1 MEKKE
6 LDKAFKIQAHKTV
19 KVDYG
24 KGRFVD
30 EPVLTRPR
38 FEAAVKM
45 LDLEKTCRLS
55 DSTIEY
61 PPHKEDVLLCIQD
74 MDLPNSEKYVVGGY
88 YDKDIN
94 EYCPYVDDPDQYDVL
109 MWLPLPRAA
118 KYWLK

>member
-1 MEKKE
+1 MEYNDIYSAIARGIASSNSFKE
-6 LDKAFKIQAHKTV
+6 DIATSTENVMNLIKRN
-19 KVDYG
+19 G
-24 KGRFVD
+24 L
-30 EPVLTRPR
+30 EP
-38 FEAAVKM
+38 
-45 LDLEKTCRLS
+45 TCRLS

-74 MDLPNSEKYVVGGY
+74 MDLPESEKYVVGGY